1 MYKQFLIETLFYA
14 KLKQVLLFLFFIQ
27 TIILKSQDT
36 LCIMHYNLMYYDQ
49 ATTFCPSVSNQ
60 TKNKNAFLR
69 TIINHVKP
77 DVLSV
82 NEVSADSLSHQQILD
97 SCMNYSNNAKYKRC
111 YFSNLSNSDLT
122 NELYYNTSKLTLF
135 SQTNIP
141 TLVRDINMYTF
152 YPLRSQKQVSTDTSF
167 ITFIVIHLK
176 AGNSNSDITLRAE
189 QTGILMN
196 YLDSVKAKGNYVL
209 MGDLNVYSSNEPC
222 YQQLINYSPGKLIF
236 NDPIQKQ
243 GEWNNNSDFSLYH
256 TQSTHNTQSSCFSS
270 GGLDDRFDQVLLSDY
285 ILNGIENYSYIPES
299 YNTIGQDG
307 LHFDMPV
314 NFDINASAPENVID
328 ALYGM
333 SDHLPVSLKIAFNK
347 NHQISPPITQKI
359 NMYFSNPVKDF
370 INLTICSPS
379 QDILTIEIFNII
391 GQQHII
397 KEMEVPKG
405 TVKIELSTG
414 LLKKGIY
421 LIKITDSRQNSIV
434 KKFIKG

>member
-1 MYKQFLIETLFYA
+1 
-14 KLKQVLLFLFFIQ
+14 
-27 TIILKSQDT
+27 
-36 LCIMHYNLMYYDQ
+36 
-49 ATTFCPSVSNQ
+49 
-60 TKNKNAFLR
+60 
-69 TIINHVKP
+69 
-77 DVLSV
+77 
-82 NEVSADSLSHQQILD
+82 
-97 SCMNYSNNAKYKRC
+97 
-111 YFSNLSNSDLT
+111 
-122 NELYYNTSKLTLF
+122 
-135 SQTNIP
+135 
-141 TLVRDINMYTF
+141 
-152 YPLRSQKQVSTDTSF
+152 
-167 ITFIVIHLK
+167 
-176 AGNSNSDITLRAE
+176 
-189 QTGILMN
+189 
-196 YLDSVKAKGNYVL
+196 
-209 MGDLNVYSSNEPC
+209 
-222 YQQLINYSPGKLIF
+222 
-236 NDPIQKQ
+236 
-243 GEWNNNSDFSLYH
+243 
-256 TQSTHNTQSSCFSS
+256 
-270 GGLDDRFDQVLLSDY
+270 
-285 ILNGIENYSYIPES
+285 
-299 YNTIGQDG
+299 
-307 LHFDMPV
+307 MPV